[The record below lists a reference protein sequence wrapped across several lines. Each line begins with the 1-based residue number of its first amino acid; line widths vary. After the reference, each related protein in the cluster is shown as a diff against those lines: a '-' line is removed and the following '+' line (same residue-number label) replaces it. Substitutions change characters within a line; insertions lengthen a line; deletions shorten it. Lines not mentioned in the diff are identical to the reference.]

1 MKKFDFIA
9 VGGCAAGLVAAINAK
24 RLHPKLNIAVIEK
37 NPRAGKKILATG
49 NGKCNLTNLEAL
61 SHCYK
66 NKRFADFAMNSY
78 PPEKVISFF
87 ESLGLLT
94 YADSEGRVYPRSNTA
109 SSVLDALR
117 FEAEKLGIAMICE
130 TPVADIAKKN
140 GVFVINGEFEAKKIL
155 LATGGKASPSQG
167 SDGSGY
173 PLAKSLGHG
182 VTPLY
187 PSLVPLTVKG
197 DLVKTAKGIRAR
209 AVKLT
214 LENGKILKE
223 SEGEILFTENGLSG
237 IASMELA
244 AKAEESLKGE
254 NRKTFVHIDFV
265 PDMSF
270 SDILAHLKNV
280 RSIKGE
286 CGADALL
293 SGLLPKQ
300 IGVMMCKGVK
310 LYNSDKKVLDFSDS
324 ELKTLACAVKDFAF
338 EISGSKGFANAQV
351 TSGGVKTHEINPET
365 MESLICKGLYFA
377 GEIIDVD
384 GGCGGFNLQWAW
396 ASGLLAGENI

>member
-1 MKKFDFIA
+1 MKRFDFIA
-9 VGGCAAGLVAAINAK
+9 VGGCAAGLSAAINAK
-24 RLHPKLNIAVIEK
+24 RLHPELNIAVIEK

-49 NGKCNLTNLEAL
+49 NGKCNLTNLNAL
-61 SHCYK
+61 NHGYK
-66 NKRFADFAMNSY
+66 NKRFTEAAMNSY

-117 FEAEKLGIAMICE
+117 FEAEKLGVEIICE
-130 TPVADIAKKN
+130 TPVTDIKKLNGLFIIN
-140 GVFVINGEFEAKKIL
+140 GVYEAPKIL

-173 PLAKSLGHG
+173 PIAKSLGHS
-182 VTPLY
+182 VTPLF
-187 PSLVPLTVKG
+187 PALVPLTVKG
-197 DLVKTAKGIRAR
+197 DLVRTAKGMRAR
-209 AVKLT
+209 DVRLT
-214 LENGKILKE
+214 LENGRVLKK

-244 AKAEESLKGE
+244 AKAEESLKSDK
-254 NRKTFVHIDFV
+254 RKTFTHIDFA

-270 SDILAHLKNV
+270 EDVLTHLKNV
-280 RSIKGE
+280 RNIKGE
-286 CGADALL
+286 CDTDALL
-293 SGLLPKQ
+293 TGIMPKQ
-300 IGVMMCKGVK
+300 IGVMICKAEK
-310 LYNSDKKVLDFSDS
+310 LYNSDKNISDFGDP
-324 ELKTLACAVKDFAF
+324 ELKRIALAVKNFVF
-338 EISGSKGFANAQV
+338 EISGTKGYPNAQV
-351 TSGGVKTHEINPET
+351 TSGGVSVSEINPET
-365 MESLICKGLYFA
+365 MESRICDGLYFA

-396 ASGLLAGENI
+396 ASGLLVGEKI

>member
-61 SHCYK
+61 NHGYK

-117 FEAEKLGIAMICE
+117 FEAEKLGIVIICE
-130 TPVADIAKKN
+130 TPVKEIIKRN
-140 GVFVINGEFEAKKIL
+140 GAFIINGEYEAKKIL

-173 PLAKSLGHG
+173 PIAKSLGHS

-209 AVKLT
+209 AVKFT
-214 LENGKILKE
+214 LENGRVLKE
-223 SEGEILFTENGLSG
+223 TEGEILFTENGLSG

-244 AKAEESLKGE
+244 CAAEESLSGE
-254 NRKTFVHIDFV
+254 KAKTFAHIDFI

-270 SDILAHLKNV
+270 ESVLSHLKCV
-280 RSIKGE
+280 RKIKGD
-286 CGADALL
+286 CPCDALL
-293 SGLLPKQ
+293 VGFLPKQ
-300 IGVMMCKGVK
+300 IGVMICKVEK
-310 LYNSDKKVLDFSDS
+310 LYSSDKTISSFTDS
-324 ELKTLACAVKDFAF
+324 ELKRIAEKVKNLVF
-338 EISGSKGFANAQV
+338 EVSGTKGFANAQV
-351 TSGGVKTHEINPET
+351 TGGGVRVKEINPET

-377 GEIIDVD
+377 GEIVDVD